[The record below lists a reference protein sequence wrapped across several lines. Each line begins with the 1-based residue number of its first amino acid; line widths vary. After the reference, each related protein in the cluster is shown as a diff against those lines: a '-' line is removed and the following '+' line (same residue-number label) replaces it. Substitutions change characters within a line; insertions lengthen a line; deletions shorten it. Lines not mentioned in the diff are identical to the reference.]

1 MEPIQQQHQSLR
13 PLTIKK
19 ESGEVSV
26 LVSANMWGFA
36 EQLKEEFPAAMEGA
50 ADNLSEVELAARFM
64 KFAFDRASKE
74 QVYLPVAEAFFTHFN
89 NVYLKD
95 NNIHAVTQDLPLD
108 VKKSVI
114 KCYYSS
120 LAQLKKSNV
129 VSAQEFKPTSSA
141 LFEAAKSGDAKL
153 FAIFGGQGNIEE
165 YFDEL
170 VGVWETYKGIV
181 KPFVRRMAVVLADL
195 AHGPESKVL
204 HSKGLDILRWLDD
217 ADVRPDNQY
226 LISAPVSFPLIGL
239 TQLLH
244 YYVMLHVLGRS
255 PAEIRDLLQ
264 GESTKSVYKAI
275 NELTLN

>member
-1 MEPIQQQHQSLR
+1 MNQIQQSLR
-13 PLTIKK
+13 PLTLK
-19 ESGEVSV
+19 EGSIEVSV
-26 LVSANMWGFA
+26 LVSANIWGFA
-36 EQLKEEFPAAMEGA
+36 EQLKEEFPTIENTE
-50 ADNLSEVELAARFM
+50 NLSEIELAASFLE
-64 KFAFDRASKE
+64 FTSDRASKE
-74 QVYLPVAEAFFTHFN
+74 QAYSPVAKALYVNFN

-95 NNIHAVTQDLPLD
+95 NNIHAIIKDFPLN

-114 KCYYSS
+114 KSYYSS
-120 LAQLKKSNV
+120 LAQLQKNGAL
-129 VSAQEFKPTSSA
+129 SARDLEPTKSA

-170 VGVWETYKGIV
+170 VDIWETYKGIV
-181 KPFVRRMAVVLADL
+181 KPFICRMAIVLAGY
-195 AHGPESKVL
+195 AHCSESKVL
-204 HSKGLDILRWLDD
+204 HSKGLNIMHWLDN

-244 YYVMLHVLGRS
+244 YYVMLHVLGRN

-264 GESTKSVYKAI
+264 GTFNK
-275 NELTLN
+275 LNNL